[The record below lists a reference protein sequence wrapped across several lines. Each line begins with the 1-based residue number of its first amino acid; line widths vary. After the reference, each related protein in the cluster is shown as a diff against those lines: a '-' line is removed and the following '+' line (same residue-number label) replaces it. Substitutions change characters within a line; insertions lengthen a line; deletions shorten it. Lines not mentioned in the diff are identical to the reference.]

1 MPLLAILLLAAAP
14 GQDVVQLTQ
23 KSQLKELCEALRA
36 QPSESN
42 LDPAQLAA
50 ARKAAKARRDEA
62 AEHWYRVEVPS
73 KGFAFGL
80 YRAQDQQIELDGDRP
95 LRAIDDMLVLDL
107 EGIDD
112 VSFNARAE
120 QVATWNQQKKAKA
133 LKLVVVFKPAGDRCA
148 GSAAKTSAHWRR

>member
-1 MPLLAILLLAAAP
+1 MVPVVAGSSPVGHPKKP
-14 GQDVVQLTQ
+14 GNDGGFLG
-23 KSQLKELCEALRA
+23 SAGAYR
-36 QPSESN
+36 
-42 LDPAQLAA
+42 
-50 ARKAAKARRDEA
+50 
-62 AEHWYRVEVPS
+62 WYRVEVPS

-120 QVATWNQQKKAKA
+120 QVAAWTQEKKAKA
-133 LKLVVVFKPAGDRCA
+133 LNLVVVFKPAVPLSMVDRPVPHPDE
-148 GSAAKTSAHWRR
+148 SRTSASA